1 MDPPSLMA
9 SKPDEELGSLQ
20 SSDSLIQII
29 LLCVRSVA
37 QLTRYIE
44 QIIEQ
49 ERVWG
54 EDLAQ
59 GLGFLIYLPV
69 LGVPFLSAMSS
80 GFRVDMA

>member
-1 MDPPSLMA
+1 MVELRSIHLSVGVRRSTIRNLDLDPCMDPPSLMA
-9 SKPDEELGSLQ
+9 SKPDEELGSLW
-20 SSDSLIQII
+20 SSDILIQVI

-54 EDLAQ
+54 EDLA
-59 GLGFLIYLPV
+59 
-69 LGVPFLSAMSS
+69 
-80 GFRVDMA
+80 